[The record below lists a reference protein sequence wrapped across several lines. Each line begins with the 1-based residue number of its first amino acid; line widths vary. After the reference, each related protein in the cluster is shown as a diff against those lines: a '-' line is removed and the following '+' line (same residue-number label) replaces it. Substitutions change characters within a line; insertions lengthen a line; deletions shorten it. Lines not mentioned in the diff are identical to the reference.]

1 MFENL
6 QEKLQRAFKT
16 LRGQATLTEENIDEA
31 LREIRLALLEAD
43 VNFKVVKQLIDQIR
57 VKAVGQDVLTAL
69 SPGEQVIKIVR
80 DELVEILG
88 RDTARMKFASQP
100 PTVILMAGLQGSGK
114 TTTSGKLAN
123 WLKNGGHRPLLVSV
137 DVYRPAAREQLK
149 VVAQAVKANIYEG
162 EVGEATPGPRD
173 PRAKEARR
181 EAINT
186 GSDVL
191 IVDTAGRLHIDDQLM
206 DEMQLLKRLLNPQE
220 ILFVADAMTGQD
232 AVNSADEFHKKL
244 SLTGVVLTK
253 MDGDARGGAAL
264 SIRQVTGQPIK
275 FIGVGEK
282 YDALEPFHPDRI
294 VSRILGMGDIL
305 SLIERAESQIDKKK
319 AQEMATKA
327 LTGDGFSLEDF
338 RDQLRQVKKMGSMKS
353 LLGMLPSIG
362 PFSGLQKA
370 ADNVDEGQINRV
382 EAIINSMTTHE
393 RNHHEV
399 INGSRRKRIAR
410 GSGTTVQEVNN
421 LLRQYAQMK
430 KMFKQMGK
438 TVAPRTGLFHQLQGQ
453 PAHGVA
459 GIDFHHRLEP
469 AIALGCAID
478 EGVDANRPDI
488 AGALQFRF
496 EQRKDVA
503 IEALEAARNVRRF
516 AEQRGYVRRYAAAVV
531 GRRPVGP
538 ELSLAVID
546 QAGVAA
552 ELQVARPHLQLDGEI
567 QRALQPGFDDHL
579 SAILQGTGQP
589 LLLCRQHL

>member
-6 QEKLQRAFKT
+6 QEKLQRAFKS
-16 LRGQATLTEENIDEA
+16 LRGQAKLTEENIDEA

-43 VNFKVVKQLIDQIR
+43 VNFKVVKELVDRIR
-57 VKAVGQDVLTAL
+57 AKAVGQEVLTAL

-80 DELVEILG
+80 DELVETLG
-88 RDTARMKFASQP
+88 HDTARMKFASQP

-149 VVAQAVKANIYEG
+149 VVALAIKAQIYEG
-162 EVGEATPGPRD
+162 EVGEANTATVERLV
-173 PRAKEARR
+173 KEARR
-181 EAINT
+181 EAIVS
-186 GSDVL
+186 GCDVL

-206 DEMQLLKRLLNPQE
+206 DEMQSLKKLLNPSE
-220 ILFVADAMTGQD
+220 ILFIADAMTGQD
-232 AVNSADEFHKKL
+232 AVRSADEFHKKL

-319 AQEMATKA
+319 AQEMATRA

-353 LLGMLPSIG
+353 LMGMLPSIG

-370 ADNVDEGQINRV
+370 ADDVDEKQINRV
-382 EAIINSMTTHE
+382 EAIINSMTTYE

-399 INGSRRKRIAR
+399 INGNRRKRIAR
-410 GSGTTVQEVNN
+410 GSGTSVQEVNN

-438 TVAPRTGLFHQLQGQ
+438 PSFARRL
-453 PAHGVA
+453 A
-459 GIDFHHRLEP
+459 GMKL
-469 AIALGCAID
+469 
-478 EGVDANRPDI
+478 
-488 AGALQFRF
+488 
-496 EQRKDVA
+496 
-503 IEALEAARNVRRF
+503 
-516 AEQRGYVRRYAAAVV
+516 
-531 GRRPVGP
+531 
-538 ELSLAVID
+538 
-546 QAGVAA
+546 
-552 ELQVARPHLQLDGEI
+552 
-567 QRALQPGFDDHL
+567 PGM
-579 SAILQGTGQP
+579 
-589 LLLCRQHL
+589 